1 MPAAPSPRQRAAE
14 APGPPVGSRAAEA
27 PDPHA
32 ARGAGEAPAPGVY
45 VHVPFCAHRCGYCNF
60 AVDVGAD
67 AGLRRRY
74 TDGVLAHLA
83 AVAEAGPRALAPQT
97 HHGGEAPG
105 PGWPVLGSVFVG
117 GGTPTLLDP
126 GDLARLLTGLVEAL
140 PLAADAEVTVE
151 ANPET
156 VDEASLATLAAAGCT
171 RVSIGAQ
178 AFEPAT
184 LAFLDRRHD
193 PEAPARAAADARRAG
208 LASVSLDLIYGV
220 PGQTP
225 EQWEAGLDAALEA
238 GVDHLSCYA
247 LTLERNTPYARAVAL
262 DGVPAPDD
270 DVAAARMAAAG
281 QRLRRAG
288 LRRYEVSNWARPG
301 HESAHNRMYW
311 RGGDY
316 LALGAAA
323 HGHWQGR
330 RWWNLRP
337 TQRYLARVE
346 AGQAP
351 TGGQEILDEATRR
364 AERLLLGLRTAEGVA
379 RAEVTPIDEEAAAAL
394 VAGGLLADDGAVLR
408 VTEAGWALADGLAVR
423 LLP

>member
-1 MPAAPSPRQRAAE
+1 MRPALSAAEPAA
-14 APGPPVGSRAAEA
+14 
-27 PDPHA
+27 D
-32 ARGAGEAPAPGVY
+32 APAPGEGARPAPAPGIY

-60 AVDVGAD
+60 AVAVGAD
-67 AGLRRRY
+67 VGLRRRY
-74 TDGVLAHLA
+74 VDGVLAQLA
-83 AVAEAGPRALAPQT
+83 TVAEAGPGAIAPRP
-97 HHGGEAPG
+97 APCVAG
-105 PGWPVLGSVFVG
+105 PSSAWPVFGSAFVG

-126 GDLARLLTGLVEAL
+126 ADLARLLSGLGEAL
-140 PLAADAEVTVE
+140 PLATDAEVTVE

-156 VDEASLATLAAAGCT
+156 VDEASLAALAAAGCN

-178 AFEPAT
+178 AFERAT

-193 PEAPARAAADARRAG
+193 PEAPARAVAAARCAG
-208 LASVSLDLIYGV
+208 MASVSLDLIYGV
-220 PGQTP
+220 PGQSP

-238 GVDHLSCYA
+238 GADHLSCYA

-262 DGVPAPDD
+262 DGVPAPDE
-270 DVAAARMAAAG
+270 DVAAARMAAADE
-281 QRLRRAG
+281 RLRRAG

-301 HESAHNRMYW
+301 HESVHNRMYW

-337 TQRYLARVE
+337 TRRYLARVE
-346 AGQAP
+346 AGRSP
-351 TGGQEILDEATRR
+351 MGGQEILDEPTRR
-364 AERLLLGLRTAEGVA
+364 AERLLLGLRTVEGVA
-379 RAEVTPIDEEAAAAL
+379 REEVGPIDEEAAAAL
-394 VAGGLLADDGAVLR
+394 VVSGLLADDGAVLR
-408 VTEAGWALADGLAVR
+408 ITESGWALADGLAVR